1 MLQLYGF
8 AIQFCETPCL
18 QMGMELKNMVMVHQ
32 KNICSLFVHV
42 PIFLHSLLTQIR
54 YDQYVSFEIIFHSF

>member
-8 AIQFCETPCL
+8 AIQFRETLCL

-42 PIFLHSLLTQIR
+42 PIFLHSLFTQIR